1 MKTPAEIVAL
11 MMEKDAFSQWLDV
24 KILSVDKG
32 KVNISC
38 KITPEMVNGF
48 SMAHGGIS
56 FSLGDSALA
65 FSANSHGQFAVSMEC
80 NISHL
85 GPVFVGDNL
94 TANTQEIKRGKQTAT
109 YLCEIKNQDEKLVAH
124 LKAVFFLKEIFW

>member
-1 MKTPAEIVAL
+1 MKTPSEIVAL

-24 KILSVDKG
+24 KILSTEKG
-32 KVNISC
+32 NVVVSC

-48 SMAHGGIS
+48 TMAHGGIS

-65 FSANSHGQFAVSMEC
+65 FSANSHGQHAVSMEC

-85 GPVFVGDNL
+85 APVFVGDTL
-94 TANTQEIKRGKQTAT
+94 FTNTQEIKRGKQTAT
-109 YLCEIKNQDEKLVAH
+109 YLCEIKNQEGKLVAH